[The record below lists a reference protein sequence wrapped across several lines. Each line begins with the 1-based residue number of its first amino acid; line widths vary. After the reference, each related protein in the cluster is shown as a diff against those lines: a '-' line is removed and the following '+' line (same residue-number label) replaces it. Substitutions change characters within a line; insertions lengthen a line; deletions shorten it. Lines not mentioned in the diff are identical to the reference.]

1 MNNYYNYNQVGSLKG
16 QIVLFLIEGK
26 KKKENSFERW
36 FFHSLRK
43 IFQFYEIFLLQFNI
57 AHLTWQMILIC
68 YFGTQPLSKLD
79 LALYLIIEVES
90 VFQP

>member
-1 MNNYYNYNQVGSLKG
+1 
-16 QIVLFLIEGK
+16 
-26 KKKENSFERW
+26 
-36 FFHSLRK
+36 
-43 IFQFYEIFLLQFNI
+43 
-57 AHLTWQMILIC
+57 MILIC